1 MRKNFGTTKYPRENT
16 LYPQDTYEKKFGPS
30 KAQWYDGTMARWYET
45 HETHDCTRPM
55 EFSTLGRYM
64 HEPCKSDEN
73 YNYTKTSNK
82 LSLPSPQKF
91 LISYFIFKTLPDLKY
106 YRD

>member
-1 MRKNFGTTKYPRENT
+1 MRKNSDPPRHN
-16 LYPQDTYEKKFGPS
+16 
-30 KAQWYDGTMARWYET
+30 GTMARWYET

-82 LSLPSPQKF
+82 LSLPSPQQF